1 MTIPIPSGIVPIPMT
16 DIRRSTDIQAPS
28 APVGI
33 SGVGQISPRQA
44 LMMPEPV
51 VTADQASLAR
61 QSLERNFQENLTPN
75 SGIPGEPTV
84 SQAALLEI
92 SNQAPGVLSSQLNS
106 LNTAGG
112 IYANNAILNQQDLS
126 GNLDQNL
133 LSAGISNLLP
143 SSLGITSSQVNTLN
157 SLIAEVVSQSES
169 NLTGDSILTPAQLSA
184 MTVAWP
190 GGDAAQQSQAM
201 SNALLAN
208 DPKAIFTALKSD
220 LKSSGIFAAEQLAHA
235 LMPAMDAS
243 ATTSSSSSATSSP
256 ASTTLI
262 NTPIPQQLM
271 QQLDPNSSSLV
282 DAIRLALKGNLFW
295 EGMLANHVHAKI
307 SREDAWETSPNDP
320 TQVIKGTRIS
330 VALNLPKLGP
340 MTVVGTEFNDQI
352 NLSIQVGDPKTQ
364 SVFEDQLIQLQDQL
378 KQQLKQMPALQLTTG
393 VENGS

>member
-92 SNQAPGVLSSQLNS
+92 SNQAPGGLSSQQSS

-133 LSAGISNLLP
+133 LSTGISNLLP
-143 SSLGITSSQVNTLN
+143 SNLGITSSQVNTLN
-157 SLIAEVVSQSES
+157 TLIAEVVSQSQA
-169 NLTGDSILTPAQLSA
+169 NLMGDSMLTPAQLST

-190 GGDAAQQSQAM
+190 SGDAAQQSQAM

-220 LKSSGIFAAEQLAHA
+220 LQSSGIFAAEQLAHV
-235 LMPAMDAS
+235 LMPAMEAS
-243 ATTSSSSSATSSP
+243 ATTSSSPSATSSP
-256 ASTTLI
+256 ASAALI
-262 NTPIPQQLM
+262 NTPTPQQLM

-295 EGMLANHVHAKI
+295 EGMLANQVPAKI
-307 SREDAWETSPNDP
+307 TREDAWETSSNDP

-364 SVFEDQLIQLQDQL
+364 SVFQDQLIQLQDQL
-378 KQQLKQMPALQLTTG
+378 KKQLEQMPALQLTTG
-393 VENGS
+393 VENGK